1 MKYLIDT
8 NILSELMKK
17 KPSTQVLSWFKELPD
32 SSLYLSVL
40 TIGEIRKGVERMPL
54 SKRRQG
60 LVNWLENDLRNWFGK
75 RVLSID
81 VALAEFWGSMLAR
94 TDRPLPAIDSL
105 IAATATWHGCILVTR
120 NVKDFKGFLD
130 LEVLNP
136 FE

>member
-81 VALAEFWGSMLAR
+81 VALAEFWGR
-94 TDRPLPAIDSL
+94 DRKSTRLNSSHAIVSRMPSS
-105 IAATATWHGCILVTR
+105 A
-120 NVKDFKGFLD
+120 
-130 LEVLNP
+130 
-136 FE
+136 